1 MTSRGIKQ
9 LDAASGGHVE
19 FDFQVTIA
27 GDLFSLADIT
37 SADLHNQAGITPRV
51 FQLHQAVSCLFSMSK

>member
-19 FDFQVTIA
+19 LDFQVTIA
-27 GDLFSLADIT
+27 GDLFSLVDNSLAVPDEPGNQIHRISVAKACIT
-37 SADLHNQAGITPRV
+37 S
-51 FQLHQAVSCLFSMSK
+51 S

>member
-19 FDFQVTIA
+19 LDFQVTTA
-27 GDLFSLADIT
+27 GDLFSLVDNLPFVSNEPGNHIHDI
-37 SADLHNQAGITPRV
+37 SVA
-51 FQLHQAVSCLFSMSK
+51 

>member
-19 FDFQVTIA
+19 LDFQVTIA
-27 GDLFSLADIT
+27 GDLFSLVDNSLAVPDEQENHIHRISVAKACIT
-37 SADLHNQAGITPRV
+37 S
-51 FQLHQAVSCLFSMSK
+51 S